1 MDVKKGTILYVKFA
15 KLGIASKQEQNSHGF
30 VKLYVKFLYLYE
42 HDNQVVAEN
51 QDGTRRF
58 YVNFDIDTALT
69 ENDYYFY
76 TMEQRVR
83 EKVW

>member
-42 HDNQVVAEN
+42 HDNQHVFL
-51 QDGTRRF
+51 RLRF
-58 YVNFDIDTALT
+58 HFIPGSNGEYV
-69 ENDYYFY
+69 
-76 TMEQRVR
+76 
-83 EKVW
+83 